1 MVEENLRKTPLHE
14 KHLELGAKMAPFG
27 GWDMPIQYE
36 GILAESRAVRGGAGM
51 FDVSHMGRIEITGPG
66 AAAFLNRV
74 LSSDVPKLRIGRARY
89 GVICN
94 RQGGI
99 IDDAIV
105 YRLDEERYLLVPNA
119 GNADEVIDW
128 LKKWAPDDG
137 AAIDV
142 VTDKLAMVAVQGPSA
157 VGILDAMT
165 PHELSKVRPFRI
177 MEISLLGTD
186 MLLARTGYTGEDGF
200 EVISPSGSVVALWD
214 ALTEAGVTP
223 CGLGSRDVLRLE
235 AGLPLHG
242 NDIDAST
249 NPYEAGLGRFVDPD
263 RDGYVDGDA
272 LLRIRDAGPE
282 RSLIG
287 FVMRGRGIARQGHP
301 IMSGPDHIGEVTSG
315 SVSPTL
321 DMNIGMGYVPTGFSD
336 TGTQLQIDVR
346 GRSIEAEVTPLP
358 FYSRRKSE

>member
-1 MVEENLRKTPLHE
+1 MVETNLRQTPLHE
-14 KHLELGAKMAPFG
+14 KHLALGAKMAPFG

-36 GILAESRAVRGGAGM
+36 GILAETRAVRSGAGM
-51 FDVSHMGRIEITGPG
+51 FDVSHMGRVEITGPG

-94 RQGGI
+94 PQGGI
-99 IDDAIV
+99 IDDTIV

-119 GNADEVIDW
+119 GNADEVIEW
-128 LKKWAPDDG
+128 LRKWTPDDG
-137 AAIDV
+137 ATMDI
-142 VTDKLAMVAVQGPSA
+142 VTDKLAMIAVQGPSA
-157 VGILDAMT
+157 VAILDAMT
-165 PHELSKVRPFRI
+165 PYELSQVRPFRI
-177 MEISLLGTD
+177 VEAPLLGTNA
-186 MLLARTGYTGEDGF
+186 LLARTGYTGEDGF
-200 EVISPSGSVVALWD
+200 EVMLPSGSAVALWE
-214 ALTEAGVTP
+214 ALTEASVTP

-242 NDIDAST
+242 NDIDDTT

-263 RDGYVDGDA
+263 RDGYVAGDA
-272 LLRIRDAGPE
+272 LHRIRDAGPE

-301 IMSGPDHIGEVTSG
+301 IMDGADQIGVVTSG

-336 TGTQLQIDVR
+336 TGTRLQIDVR
-346 GRSIEAEVTPLP
+346 GRLIEAEVAPLP

>member
-1 MVEENLRKTPLHE
+1 MSETNLRKTPLYE
-14 KHLELGAKMAPFG
+14 KHLELGAKMAAFG

-36 GILAESRAVRGGAGM
+36 GILAESRAVRSGAGM
-51 FDVSHMGRIEITGPG
+51 FDVSHMGRVEITGPG

-94 RQGGI
+94 PQGGI
-99 IDDAIV
+99 IDDTIV

-128 LKKWAPDDG
+128 LRKWAPDDG
-137 AAIDV
+137 AVMDV
-142 VTDKLAMVAVQGPSA
+142 MTDRLAMIAVQGPDA

-165 PHELSKVRPFRI
+165 PYELSKVRPFRI
-177 MEISLLGTD
+177 VEAPLLGTD
-186 MLLARTGYTGEDGF
+186 ALLARTGYTGEDGF
-200 EVISPSGSVVALWD
+200 EVMLPSGSAVALWE
-214 ALTEAGVTP
+214 ALTGAGVTP

-242 NDIDAST
+242 NDIDATT

-263 RDGYVDGDA
+263 RDGYVAGDA
-272 LLRIRDAGPE
+272 LRRIRDAGPE
-282 RSLIG
+282 RSLVG
-287 FVMRGRGIARQGHP
+287 FVMTGRGIARQGHP
-301 IMSGPDHIGEVTSG
+301 IMSGPDQIGVVTSG

-336 TGTQLQIDVR
+336 TGTRLQIDVR
-346 GRSIEAEVTPLP
+346 GRMIDAEVKPLP
-358 FYSRRKSE
+358 FYSRRKSV

>member
-1 MVEENLRKTPLHE
+1 MEHSDLRQTPLHE

-36 GILAESRAVRGGAGM
+36 SILAEAKAVRSNAGM
-51 FDVSHMGRIEITGPG
+51 FDVSHMGRIEFTGPG
-66 AAAFLNRV
+66 ATEFLNRI

-94 RQGGI
+94 PQGGI

-128 LKKWAPDDG
+128 LKKWTPDSG
-137 AAIDV
+137 
-142 VTDKLAMVAVQGPSA
+142 VTMNIITNNLAMIAVQGPRA
-157 VGILDAMT
+157 VEMLDSIT
-165 PHELSKVRPFRI
+165 THDLSKVRPFRI
-177 MEISLLGTD
+177 VEAPLLGTD
-186 MLLARTGYTGEDGF
+186 ALLARTGYTGEDGF
-200 EVISPSGSVVALWD
+200 EVMLPSDSAD
-214 ALTEAGVTP
+214 AT
-223 CGLGSRDVLRLE
+223 
-235 AGLPLHG
+235 
-242 NDIDAST
+242 T

-263 RDGYVDGDA
+263 RDGYVAGDA
-272 LLRIRDAGPE
+272 LQQIRDAGPK
-282 RSLIG
+282 RSLVG
-287 FVMRGRGIARQGHP
+287 FVMRGRGIARQGHH

-321 DMNIGMGYVPTGFSD
+321 DMNIGMGYVPTGLSD
-336 TGTQLQIDVR
+336 GGTRLQIDVR
-346 GRSIEAEVTPLP
+346 GRLIEAEIVPLP

>member
-1 MVEENLRKTPLHE
+1 MVETKLRKTPLHE
-14 KHLELGAKMAPFG
+14 THLALGAKMAPFS

-36 GILAESRAVRGGAGM
+36 GILAETRAVRGGAGM
-51 FDVSHMGRIEITGPG
+51 FDVSHMGRVEITGPG

-94 RQGGI
+94 PQGGI

-105 YRLDEERYLLVPNA
+105 YRLGEERYLLVPNA
-119 GNADEVIDW
+119 GNADEVIGW
-128 LKKWAPDDG
+128 LKKWAPDGG
-137 AAIDV
+137 AVMEV
-142 VTDKLAMVAVQGPSA
+142 VTDKLAMIAVQGPSA

-165 PHELSKVRPFRI
+165 EHELAKVRPFRI
-177 MEISLLGTD
+177 VEASLLGTD
-186 MLLARTGYTGEDGF
+186 ALLARTGYTGEDGF
-200 EVISPSGSVVALWD
+200 EVMLPSGSAVALWE
-214 ALTEAGVTP
+214 ALTEAGVIP
-223 CGLGSRDVLRLE
+223 SGLGSRDVLRLE

-242 NDIDAST
+242 NDIDATT

-263 RDGYVDGDA
+263 RDGYVAGDA
-272 LLRIRDAGPE
+272 LREIRDTGSE
-282 RSLIG
+282 RSLVG

-301 IMSGPDHIGEVTSG
+301 IMNGSDQIGVVTSG

-336 TGTQLQIDVR
+336 AGTRLLIDVR
-346 GRSIEAEVTPLP
+346 GRLIEAEVAPLP
-358 FYSRRKSE
+358 FYLRRKSQ

>member
-1 MVEENLRKTPLHE
+1 
-14 KHLELGAKMAPFG
+14 MAPFG

-36 GILAESRAVRGGAGM
+36 GILAETRAVRSGAGM
-51 FDVSHMGRIEITGPG
+51 FDVSHMGRVEITGPG

-74 LSSDVPKLRIGRARY
+74 FSSDVPKLRIGRARY

-94 RQGGI
+94 PQGGI

-105 YRLDEERYLLVPNA
+105 YRLAEKRYLLVPNA
-119 GNADEVIDW
+119 GNANEIIDW
-128 LKKWAPDDG
+128 LSKWAPDDG
-137 AAIDV
+137 ATMDII
-142 VTDKLAMVAVQGPSA
+142 TDKLAMIAVQGPTA

-165 PHELSKVRPFRI
+165 TRELSKVRQFRI
-177 MEISLLGTD
+177 VDAPLMGTD
-186 MLLARTGYTGEDGF
+186 ALLARTGYTGEDGF
-200 EVISPSGSVVALWD
+200 EVMLPSGSAATLWE
-214 ALTEAGVTP
+214 ALTEAGVIP

-242 NDIDAST
+242 NDIDAAT

-263 RDGYVDGDA
+263 RDGYVAGDT
-272 LLRIRDAGPE
+272 LQRIRDTGPE
-282 RSLIG
+282 RSLVG

-301 IMSGPDHIGEVTSG
+301 IMNGPEQIGVVTSG
-315 SVSPTL
+315 SISPTL
-321 DMNIGMGYVPTGFSD
+321 DMNIGMGYVPNGFSD
-336 TGTQLQIDVR
+336 TGTRLQIDVR